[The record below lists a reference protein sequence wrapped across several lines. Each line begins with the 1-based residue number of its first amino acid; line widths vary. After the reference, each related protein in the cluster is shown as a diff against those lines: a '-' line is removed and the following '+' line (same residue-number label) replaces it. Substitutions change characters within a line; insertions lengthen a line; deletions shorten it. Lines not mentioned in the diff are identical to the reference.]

1 MGHAEVISLDEVRAT
16 QRLGQLRQQL
26 HDNFDQWLDSLEPHL
41 DDEPMSLLD
50 LTAVMGQLRQDLM
63 GGLIETVIEH
73 TYTAEMEQIQAECP
87 TCNRSLTVRRQAHR
101 TVETLIGPVRLKRPY
116 FYCTPCRQGCHP
128 LDGSL
133 EVVAGRYQL
142 DVQQAIAQGATE
154 MPYETAHSLL
164 RNWSGI
170 EVSVERMHTLTNA
183 MAEGLS
189 VLDVSPDVDDIR
201 AQISTLQAGKWR
213 RPVMVLAIDGAH
225 VPTRPDEAGEL
236 IDAPKRHRARRARWK
251 GGYKEA
257 KGLRLY
263 AFDAERIVH
272 ILSWHQVTS
281 QD

>member
-1 MGHAEVISLDEVRAT
+1 MGQAEIISLDHMRAT
-16 QRLGQLRQQL
+16 HHLSQLRQRL
-26 HDNFDQWLDSLEPHL
+26 HECFDQWLDMLEPYL
-41 DDEPMSLLD
+41 EDKPMSLSD

-63 GGLIETVIEH
+63 GGLTETVIDH
-73 TYTAEMEQIQAECP
+73 THAAEIEQTQADCP
-87 TCNRSLTVRRQAHR
+87 TCDRSLSVRRQAHR
-101 TVETLIGPVRLKRPY
+101 TVDTLIGQVRLKRPY
-116 FYCTPCRQGCHP
+116 FYCTGCRQGLHP
-128 LDGSL
+128 LDASL

-142 DVQQAIAQGATE
+142 DVQQAIAQGAAE

-164 RNWSGI
+164 RDWSGL

-183 MAEGLS
+183 MAEGLNA
-189 VLDVSPDVDDIR
+189 LEVSPDVDDIR
-201 AQISTLQAGKWR
+201 DQIRALQADKWR

-236 IDAPKRHRARRARWK
+236 IDAPKRYRARRARWK

-272 ILSWHQVTS
+272 VLSWHQI
-281 QD
+281 